1 MTKFTPEKWDCFCA
15 TNGSFYV
22 FPEGARIVTGY
33 PERIIAEVYPQD
45 DDFEKAYNT
54 ARLFAGTP
62 DLLQALRQSNKLL
75 KATEVFMRKYGVD
88 AANELHEFC
97 GAVDELLGNI
107 AEDEQVTQNQQSEVQ

>member
-1 MTKFTPEKWDCFCA
+1 M
-15 TNGSFYV
+15 
-22 FPEGARIVTGY
+22 GY
-33 PERIIAEVYPQD
+33 PEKIIAEVYPQD

-54 ARLFAGTP
+54 ARLFAGAP